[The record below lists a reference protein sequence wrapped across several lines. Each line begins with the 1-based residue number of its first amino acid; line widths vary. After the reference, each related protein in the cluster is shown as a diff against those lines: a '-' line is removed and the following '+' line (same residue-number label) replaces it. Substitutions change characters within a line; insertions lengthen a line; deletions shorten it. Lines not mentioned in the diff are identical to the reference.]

1 MKYILNTNKNSFQK
15 DFIKVLNSKRQQSE
29 INKSIVFKIINN
41 VKKNGDKA
49 LIQYSKK
56 FDNIFNK

>member
-1 MKYILNTNKNSFQK
+1 MKYILNTNKSSFQK

-41 VKKNGDKA
+41 VKNNGDKA
-49 LIQYSKK
+49 LIQ
-56 FDNIFNK
+56 